1 MLAPD
6 ENKALVP
13 ASLNHCDIARVR
25 GPEHRDGGTALI
37 AELVEGLTLPARMT
51 EDPLRADE
59 PVGLDPLA
67 KSRRH
72 QNKGE
77 VMTIIRPCCAL
88 VLATLAG
95 VIAVYGVWPR
105 SAQAQES
112 EFRLEEAT
120 IGDVHRA
127 IQDGQLT
134 CQGLVEMYLN
144 RARAYNGVTN
154 QLVTRDGEPV
164 PAVPGVV
171 RAGAPLRFPT
181 TTVAIREV
189 LPNFDDYRG
198 PPIEFG
204 RMEPTASD
212 PTVYQQ
218 YGMTVGMPGAGQTNA
233 LGTLNLRG
241 ERSVTCKGEADR
253 HPSVGPL
260 PEGAHPVCES
270 FRQYPDALE
279 QAMGLDARYGSEP
292 DLQRHPMYCIP
303 FSFKDPFDTKDMRTT
318 AAADARYDID
328 FPATDHT
335 LVAQLRDKGAII
347 YAKAVN
353 TEYNGRGCGGSG
365 CDPGGRHEPTMVMP
379 SSQGYQ
385 RSSWSGN
392 PSSVYDT
399 TRAASLG
406 SSSGSAVGVSANL
419 VMCSLCEETSMSCR
433 GPANHNS
440 VALLLPHK
448 SVISFHGNA
457 IGADIYY
464 DRSGIHCRS
473 IADSAKVLDALK
485 DAEDGY
491 YDPRD
496 IWTTVPR
503 ATVLDTT
510 YAEHIVNDAQAGT
523 LSGVRI
529 GVIRE
534 SMLKFPGVR
543 ADEPI
548 VDAAVREIENVLRDY
563 LGATLVESVDPLW
576 PDDPD
581 IENMRPSY
589 TDALTELV
597 PIFFPEILYWLDEDD
612 QPRFPEFAAR
622 IQPTQFAPGVVH
634 GAGIMTPVDYMVALA
649 EGIEPPPSNLN
660 IRMIM
665 SLGFSNALR
674 FHFTQYAVRRAADW
688 AARGYTESLVDWTT
702 LNERSKFWADAQRA
716 WFANWEE
723 IDDIRRDH
731 GTRQGIDE
739 RIKLRELLRRLEVKV
754 MQENDLDVVVRLHYS
769 LSPGKI
775 GLSPQPDPENTER
788 GEIRMGPYAGLT
800 SVLIPAGYVRTVYDP
815 VFTLSEDGERYVS
828 TNNNTPTPM
837 PEPGLPFS
845 LVFRGDPGSEDM
857 ILRVASAYES
867 ASRRRVPPPAF
878 PPLEGEP

>member
-1 MLAPD
+1 MTTTKPVRPLISY
-6 ENKALVP
+6 ALT
-13 ASLNHCDIARVR
+13 AAIA
-25 GPEHRDGGTALI
+25 
-37 AELVEGLTLPARMT
+37 LTGMPWTSAV
-51 EDPLRADE
+51 A
-59 PVGLDPLA
+59 
-67 KSRRH
+67 
-72 QNKGE
+72 QN
-77 VMTIIRPCCAL
+77 P
-88 VLATLAG
+88 
-95 VIAVYGVWPR
+95 
-105 SAQAQES
+105 

-120 IGDVHRA
+120 IASVHRA
-127 IQDGQLT
+127 IQGGDLT
-134 CQGLVEMYLN
+134 CVALVEAYLD

-154 QLVTRDGEPV
+154 QLVTRDGSPV
-164 PAVPGVV
+164 ESVPGVV
-171 RAGAPLRFPT
+171 RAGAPLEYPT
-181 TTVAIREV
+181 ETAAITDF
-189 LPNFDDYRG
+189 LPNFDDYEG
-198 PPIEFG
+198 PPIELG
-204 RMEPTASD
+204 RMEATASD
-212 PTVYQQ
+212 PSVYQQ
-218 YGMTVGMPGAGQTNA
+218 FGMTVGMPNAGQTNA

-241 ERSVTCKGEADR
+241 ERSVTCKGDADR
-253 HPSVGPL
+253 HPDDGPL
-260 PEGAHPVCES
+260 PAGAPAVCEV

-279 QAMGLDARYGSEP
+279 QAMRLDEQYGSEP
-292 DLQRHPMYCIP
+292 DLERHPMYCIP

-328 FPATDHT
+328 FPARDHT
-335 LVAQLRDKGAII
+335 LVEQLRDKGAIV

-365 CDPGGRHEPTMVMP
+365 CDPGGRHAPDAVLP
-379 SSQGYQ
+379 STLGYQ
-385 RSSWSGN
+385 RSTWSGN

-457 IGADIYY
+457 IGSDIYY

-485 DAEDGY
+485 DPEDGY

-503 ATVLDTT
+503 ATVLDS
-510 YAEHIVNDAQAGT
+510 YAEHIVDDAPTGA

-548 VDAAVREIENVLRDY
+548 VDAAVREIEEVLREQ
-563 LGATLVESVDPLW
+563 LGATLVESTDPLW

-581 IENMRPSY
+581 IENMQPSY
-589 TDALTELV
+589 TDALAELV
-597 PIFFPEILYWLDEDD
+597 PIFFPEILYWLDGDD
-612 QPRFPEFAAR
+612 QPMFPDFAAR
-622 IQPTQFAPGVVH
+622 IQPTEFAPGVIH
-634 GAGIMTPVDYMVALA
+634 GAGTMTPIDYMVAMA

-660 IRMIM
+660 IRTIM
-665 SLGFSNALR
+665 TLGFSNAMR
-674 FHFTQYAVRRAADW
+674 FHISQYVVRRAADW
-688 AARGYTESLVDWTT
+688 AERGFTERLNDWET
-702 LNERSKFWADAQRA
+702 LNERSKFWADSQRA
-716 WFANWEE
+716 WFANWAEV
-723 IDDIRRDH
+723 DDIRREH
-731 GTRQGIDE
+731 GERQGIDE

-754 MQENDLDVVVRLHYS
+754 MQENDLDVLVRLHYP
-769 LSPGKI
+769 LPPGKI
-775 GLSPQPDPENTER
+775 GLSPQPEPPGDAR
-788 GEIRMGPYAGLT
+788 GDIRMGPYAGLT
-800 SVLIPAGYVRTVYDP
+800 SVLIPAGYVRTAYDP
-815 VFTLSEDGERYVS
+815 VFTLSDDRQRYVP
-828 TNNNTPTPM
+828 TNSNTPTTAD
-837 PEPGLPFS
+837 EPGLPYS

-867 ASRRRVPPPAF
+867 ASRRRVPPPAY
-878 PPLEGEP
+878 PPLDGEP

>member
-1 MLAPD
+1 MRIVRRG
-6 ENKALVP
+6 NSIALV
-13 ASLNHCDIARVR
+13 
-25 GPEHRDGGTALI
+25 
-37 AELVEGLTLPARMT
+37 GLTCIVAAF
-51 EDPLRADE
+51 AD
-59 PVGLDPLA
+59 VA
-67 KSRRH
+67 IVR
-72 QNKGE
+72 
-77 VMTIIRPCCAL
+77 
-88 VLATLAG
+88 
-95 VIAVYGVWPR
+95 
-105 SAQAQES
+105 AQEPA
-112 EFRLEEAT
+112 FHLAEAT
-120 IGDVHRA
+120 IADVHRA
-127 IQDGQLT
+127 IRAGQLS
-134 CQGLVEMYLN
+134 CVGLVEMYLD

-154 QLVTRDGEPV
+154 QLVTRDGAPV

-171 RAGAPLRFPT
+171 RAGQPLQFPT
-181 TTVAIREV
+181 ATAAISEF
-189 LPNFDDYRG
+189 LPDFDDYRG

-218 YGMTVGMPGAGQTNA
+218 YGMTVGMADAAQTNA

-241 ERSVTCKGEADR
+241 ERSVTCKGDADR
-253 HPSVGPL
+253 HPSAGAL
-260 PEGAHPVCES
+260 PAGAPPVCEV

-279 QAMGLDARYGSEP
+279 QAMRLDAQYGSEP
-292 DLQRHPMYCIP
+292 DLEQMPMYCIP
-303 FSFKDPFDTKDMRTT
+303 FSFKDPYDTKDMRTT

-335 LVAQLRDKGAII
+335 LVAQLREKGAII

-379 SSQGYQ
+379 SSEGYQ

-406 SSSGSAVGVSANL
+406 SSSGSAVSVSANL
-419 VMCSLCEETSMSCR
+419 VMCSLCEETSLSCR

-464 DRSGIHCRS
+464 DRAGIHCRS
-473 IADSAKVLDALK
+473 IGDAARVLDALE
-485 DAEDGY
+485 DAENGY

-503 ATVLDTT
+503 ATILDGS
-510 YAEHIVNDAQAGT
+510 YAEHIVDDAAPGA
-523 LSGVRI
+523 LRGMRI
-529 GVIRE
+529 GIIRE

-548 VDAAVREIENVLRDY
+548 VDAAVREIEEVLGER

-576 PDDPD
+576 PDDPA
-581 IENMRPSY
+581 IENMTPSY
-589 TDALTELV
+589 TDALAELV
-597 PIFFPEILYWLDEDD
+597 PIFFPEILYWLDDDD
-612 QPRFPEFAAR
+612 QPLFPEFAAR
-622 IQPTQFAPGVVH
+622 IQPTEFAPGIVH
-634 GAGIMTPVDYMVALA
+634 GSGTMAPVDYMVALA
-649 EGIEPPPSNLN
+649 EGIEPPPSNFN
-660 IRMIM
+660 IRTIM
-665 SLGFSNALR
+665 TLGFSNALR
-674 FHFTQYAVRRAADW
+674 FHFSQYATRRAADW
-688 AARGYTESLVDWTT
+688 AERGFTETLVDWRT

-723 IDDIRRDH
+723 IDDMRRDF
-731 GTRQGIDE
+731 GSRQGIDE
-739 RIKLRELLRRLEVKV
+739 RIKLRELLTRLEVKV
-754 MQENDLDVVVRLHYS
+754 MQENKLDVVVRLHYP
-769 LSPGKI
+769 LPPGKI
-775 GLSPQPDPENTER
+775 GLAPQPAPEGTVR

-800 SVLIPAGYVRTVYDP
+800 SVLVPAGYVRTVYDP
-815 VFTLSEDGERYVS
+815 VFRLSEDRRRYIP
-828 TNNNTPTPM
+828 TNNNSPTTVA
-837 PEPGLPFS
+837 EPGMPFS
-845 LVFRGDPGSEDM
+845 LVFRGDPGSEDV

-867 ASRRRVPPPAF
+867 ASKRRVPPPAF
-878 PPLEGEP
+878 PPLVGEP